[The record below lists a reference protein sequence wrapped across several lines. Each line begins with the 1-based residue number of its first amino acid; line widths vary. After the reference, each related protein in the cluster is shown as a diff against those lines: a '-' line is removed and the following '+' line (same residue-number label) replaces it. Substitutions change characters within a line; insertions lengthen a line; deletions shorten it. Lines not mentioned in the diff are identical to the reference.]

1 MQPKNDASDFT
12 LILKH
17 GQEMRV
23 SRNEIAAASDFF
35 STLLNSDMRENKEG
49 IVLLQHITEACMRD
63 VLKFV
68 RSGSVEITTP
78 ENAKELIEVAEYLLL
93 DRLKTFSE
101 KYLVQETLT
110 SSNCMSIY
118 YFAEQYRCQELTM
131 KTRQFILSN
140 FAAVTESQDFLC
152 LDNQQVVEWI
162 CRDDVAVSTEDVIF
176 KVIVRWIQHS
186 KSERKGKFEELFR
199 YVRLSFI
206 SRDYLLSDVLA
217 NDLVSGCSNCL
228 KLAKDA
234 VEGKCSFQSPRIF
247 FDTHL
252 VVYMGKETFC
262 YEPDGDKWYKLA
274 DTHLTYTNTN
284 TNPYCPGPYKMCSC
298 QGKLYVFPNS
308 ANVCH
313 KKAEKF
319 DPSLNGWTTFDYQTG
334 QASRQTFG
342 LAVVRGQLFAVHNDP
357 SEWVRTRSNA
367 FLPRHFMTS
376 FCVSKYNFKSNTW
389 TVVHCNRH
397 KPVAARDACIIAMDR
412 YLYVIGGLMLTD
424 LDSISPPYRIDTT
437 SLHSGM
443 RDGGNLSWDRI
454 TEMKKP
460 RTGAC
465 GTAAHG
471 KIFIAG
477 GLVRGGCYC
486 VSCEVY
492 NIEADEWQLIASL
505 NSPRIF
511 GSMVY
516 LKGILYVVGGRGH
529 DQNCDKRVM
538 AVESYDFE
546 EKKWKEKTKLPIN
559 KTSPEWKYDS
569 CTLCIP
575 RILVKPIPKRLPALL
590 RPLLLRSRQSAFR

>member
-1 MQPKNDASDFT
+1 MQPKEGDNDFT

-17 GQEMRV
+17 GKEMRV
-23 SRNEIAAASDFF
+23 SRNEIAASSDFF

-63 VLKFV
+63 VLEFV
-68 RSGSVEITTP
+68 RSGSVEITAS
-78 ENAKELIEVAEYLLL
+78 ENAKELIEAAEYLLL

-110 SSNCMSIY
+110 SSNCMSVY

-176 KVIVRWIQHS
+176 KAIVRWIQHS

-234 VEGKCSFQSPRIF
+234 AEGKCSFQWPRNWI
-247 FDTHL
+247 DTHL
-252 VVYMGKETFC
+252 VVYMGKETYC

-274 DTHLTYTNTN
+274 DTHWTYTNTN
-284 TNPYCPGPYKMCSC
+284 PYKMCSF
-298 QGKLYVFPNS
+298 QEKLYVFPS
-308 ANVCH
+308 SPNVCY
-313 KKAEKF
+313 KTAEMF

-342 LAVVRGQLFAVHNDP
+342 LAVVRGQLFAVHDDP
-357 SEWVRTRSNA
+357 SEWYRTSRNT
-367 FLPRHFMTS
+367 LLRRCLQPS
-376 FCVSKYNFKSNTW
+376 FYLSKYNFKSNTW
-389 TVVHCNRH
+389 IDVDCYGS
-397 KPVAARDACIIAMDR
+397 KPVAARDPCIIAMDR
-412 YLYVIGGLMLTD
+412 YLYVIGGVMLTD
-424 LDSISPPYRIDTT
+424 FETISSPYRLDTMT
-437 SLHSGM
+437 LHSGIG
-443 RDGGNLSWDRI
+443 DGGNLSWDLI
-454 TEMKKP
+454 TEMKVP
-460 RTGAC
+460 RWGAC

-477 GLVRGGCYC
+477 GSPNGGSYC
-486 VSCEVY
+486 RTCEVY
-492 NIEADEWQLIASL
+492 NVEADEWQLIACL
-505 NSPRIF
+505 NSPRFF
-511 GSMVY
+511 GSIVY
-516 LKGILYVVGGRGH
+516 LKGILYVVGGRGR
-529 DQNCDKRVM
+529 NADKRVM

-546 EKKWKEKTKLPIN
+546 EKKWK
-559 KTSPEWKYDS
+559 
-569 CTLCIP
+569 
-575 RILVKPIPKRLPALL
+575 
-590 RPLLLRSRQSAFR
+590 

>member
-1 MQPKNDASDFT
+1 MQPKEGDNDFT

-17 GQEMRV
+17 GKEMRV
-23 SRNEIAAASDFF
+23 SRNEIAASSDFF

-78 ENAKELIEVAEYLLL
+78 ETAKELIEAAEYLLL
-93 DRLKTFSE
+93 DSLKTFSE

-176 KVIVRWIQHS
+176 KAIVRWIQHS

-199 YVRLSFI
+199 HVRLSFI

-252 VVYMGKETFC
+252 VVYMGKETFF

-274 DTHLTYTNTN
+274 DTHLPYTNTN
-284 TNPYCPGPYKMCSC
+284 P
-298 QGKLYVFPNS
+298 
-308 ANVCH
+308 
-313 KKAEKF
+313 
-319 DPSLNGWTTFDYQTG
+319 
-334 QASRQTFG
+334 
-342 LAVVRGQLFAVHNDP
+342 
-357 SEWVRTRSNA
+357 
-367 FLPRHFMTS
+367 
-376 FCVSKYNFKSNTW
+376 
-389 TVVHCNRH
+389 
-397 KPVAARDACIIAMDR
+397 
-412 YLYVIGGLMLTD
+412 
-424 LDSISPPYRIDTT
+424 
-437 SLHSGM
+437 
-443 RDGGNLSWDRI
+443 
-454 TEMKKP
+454 
-460 RTGAC
+460 
-465 GTAAHG
+465 
-471 KIFIAG
+471 
-477 GLVRGGCYC
+477 
-486 VSCEVY
+486 VSCMFSQVRRMSV
-492 NIEADEWQLIASL
+492 I
-505 NSPRIF
+505 
-511 GSMVY
+511 
-516 LKGILYVVGGRGH
+516 
-529 DQNCDKRVM
+529 
-538 AVESYDFE
+538 
-546 EKKWKEKTKLPIN
+546 KEQKCLT
-559 KTSPEWKYDS
+559 
-569 CTLCIP
+569 
-575 RILVKPIPKRLPALL
+575 RL
-590 RPLLLRSRQSAFR
+590 

>member
-1 MQPKNDASDFT
+1 MQPKEGDNDFT

-17 GQEMRV
+17 GKEMRV
-23 SRNEIAAASDFF
+23 SRNEIAASSDFF

-49 IVLLQHITEACMRD
+49 TVRLEHITEACMRD
-63 VLKFV
+63 VLEFV
-68 RSGSVEITTP
+68 RSGSVEITAS

-140 FAAVTESQDFLC
+140 FTAVTESQDFLC

-176 KVIVRWIQHS
+176 KAIVRWIQHS

-199 YVRLSFI
+199 YVRLFFI

-234 VEGKCSFQSPRIF
+234 AEGKCSFQSPRNWT
-247 FDTHL
+247 DTHL

-274 DTHLTYTNTN
+274 DAHLA
-284 TNPYCPGPYKMCSC
+284 YKYPNSYEMCSF
-298 QGKLYVFPNS
+298 QGKLYVFPS
-308 ANVCH
+308 SVNVCR
-313 KKAEKF
+313 KKAEMF
-319 DPSLNGWTTFDYQTG
+319 DPSLNGWTMFDHI
-334 QASRQTFG
+334 SRPIYH
-342 LAVVRGQLFAVHNDP
+342 LAVVRGQLFAVHDD
-357 SEWVRTRSNA
+357 RSAANRL
-367 FLPRHFMTS
+367 FPRGSWPEMS
-376 FCVSKYNFKSNTW
+376 LALSKYNFESNKW
-389 TVVHCNRH
+389 TDVNCYGS
-397 KPVAARDACIIAMDR
+397 KPVVAVGACIIAMDR

-424 LDSISPPYRIDTT
+424 SKSISPPHRLDTMTLDSRMRYR
-437 SLHSGM
+437 
-443 RDGGNLSWDRI
+443 GNQSWDRI
-454 TEMKKP
+454 TQMKVP
-460 RTGAC
+460 RWRAC

-477 GLVRGGCYC
+477 GSLAGFVHHTLT
-486 VSCEVY
+486 CEVY
-492 NIEADEWQLIASL
+492 NVEADEWQLIASL
-505 NSPRIF
+505 NSPRVA

-516 LKGILYVVGGRGH
+516 LKGMLYVVGGRGRN
-529 DQNCDKRVM
+529 DNKRVM

-546 EKKWKEKTKLPIN
+546 VKKWKKKTKLPIN
-559 KTSPEWKYDS
+559 KTFYEWKYDG
-569 CTLCIP
+569 CALNIP
-575 RILVKPIPKRLPALL
+575 RILVKPIPKGLPALVWHW
-590 RPLLLRSRQSAFR
+590 LLRS